1 MFLYIAV
8 YNFTFKL
15 SVEIFNFIKH
25 SGYNSIVKTVLK
37 LHKAQFGVFSTLGK
51 GTTFW
56 FELIRTNKDG
66 EPYRY

>member
-15 SVEIFNFIKH
+15 SVEIFNFMKH

-37 LHKAQFGVFSTLGK
+37 AQQQS
-51 GTTFW
+51 
-56 FELIRTNKDG
+56 
-66 EPYRY
+66 